1 MKLLV
6 ISLLIIPLL
15 LFGCSTQKQAENKN
29 YTSQIKENTTFTQ
42 ALNIGENEPSTK
54 STNIEERYKLVDKKT
69 LKYEIKNSDYYS
81 YETADTFV
89 ESGLLS
95 EIPNIDNKTYGSI
108 LTSYTYE
115 SEINPTNVSFDKA
128 ISLAKSLLP
137 DDIKEERIKKD
148 PYTSKYY
155 IVYSSTIGNFVL
167 GLVPEDPMNPTDT
180 PLSSK
185 NIVGI
190 DYMKEI
196 KK

>member
-1 MKLLV
+1 MKLSV
-6 ISLLIIPLL
+6 TSLLIIPLL

-42 ALNIGENEPSTK
+42 TLNIGENEPSTK
-54 STNIEERYKLVDKKT
+54 STNIKERYKLVDKKT

-190 DYMKEI
+190 NYMREI

>member
-15 LFGCSTQKQAENKN
+15 LFGCSTQKQSENKN
-29 YTSQIKENTTFTQ
+29 YTSQIKENTTFIQT
-42 ALNIGENEPSTK
+42 LNIGENEPSTK

>member
-6 ISLLIIPLL
+6 ISLLTIPLL
-15 LFGCSTQKQAENKN
+15 LFGCSTQEQAENTN
-29 YTSQIKENTTFTQ
+29 SSSTIKENITFTQ
-42 ALNIGENEPSTK
+42 APNIDENEPSAK
-54 STNIEERYKLVDKKT
+54 STNIEETYKLVDKKT
-69 LKYEIKNSDYYS
+69 LKYEIKKSDYYS

-95 EIPNIDNKTYGSI
+95 EIPNINNKTYGSI
-108 LTSYTYE
+108 LTAYTYA
-115 SEINPTNVSFDKA
+115 SEVNPTNVSFDKA

-137 DDIKEERIKKD
+137 NDIKEERIKKD

-155 IVYSSTIGNFVL
+155 IVYSSSIGDFVL
-167 GLVPEDPMNPTDT
+167 GLMPEATMNPTDT
-180 PLSSK
+180 PLTSK

-190 DYMKEI
+190 DYMREI

>member
-6 ISLLIIPLL
+6 ISLLTIPLL
-15 LFGCSTQKQAENKN
+15 LFGCSTQEQAENTN
-29 YTSQIKENTTFTQ
+29 SSSTIKENITFTQ
-42 ALNIGENEPSTK
+42 A
-54 STNIEERYKLVDKKT
+54 TNIEETYKLVDKKT
-69 LKYEIKNSDYYS
+69 LKYEIKKSDYYS

-95 EIPNIDNKTYGSI
+95 EIPNINNKTYGSI
-108 LTSYTYE
+108 LTAYTYA
-115 SEINPTNVSFDKA
+115 SEVNPTNVSFDKA

-137 DDIKEERIKKD
+137 NDIKEERIKKD

-155 IVYSSTIGNFVL
+155 IVYSSSIGDFVL
-167 GLVPEDPMNPTDT
+167 GLMPEATMNPTDT
-180 PLSSK
+180 PLTSK

-190 DYMKEI
+190 DYMREI